1 MFFLPGSKEK
11 SFSKCLKVIISIF
24 SLLIIACAS
33 EPEGKGPHGFIQVKG
48 SDTIV
53 NAAQRLAEEFMKDYP
68 YVFVAVT
75 GGGSGVGIA
84 SLINGTCDIATAS
97 RKMKKKEIE
106 MAEKRGVE
114 PKEFVVAYDGVAV
127 IVNKNNPVDKLTIDQ
142 LHDIF
147 TGKITNWKE
156 LGWKDAKIVTL
167 SREVSSGTHMYFKE
181 KVIRRDNKKSA
192 EEFSPETLLLS
203 SSQAIVEEVV
213 SNENAIGYLGM
224 GYVSNR
230 VKAVKVGKQ
239 NDFYP
244 PTVEYVSTG
253 KYILS
258 RPLQMYTNGE
268 PKGVVKLFID
278 YVYSPKGQR
287 AFEETGFVPIKQED
301 ASKKN

>member
-1 MFFLPGSKEK
+1 MLSIKNIKINNIFFYLFLLFVFSCVSSEK
-11 SFSKCLKVIISIF
+11 TH
-24 SLLIIACAS
+24 
-33 EPEGKGPHGFIQVKG
+33 KGPSGFIQIKG

-53 NAAQRLAEEFMKDYP
+53 NAAQKLAENFMKEYP

-84 SLINGTCDIATAS
+84 SLINSTCDIANAS

-106 MAEKRGVE
+106 IAKKRGIT

-127 IVNKNNPVDKLTIDQ
+127 IVNKNNPIDTFTIDQ

-156 LGWKDAKIVTL
+156 IGGKEGKIVTL

-181 KVIRRDNKKSA
+181 KVIQLENKNSK
-192 EEFSPETLLLS
+192 EEFSPQTLLLS
-203 SSQAIVEEVV
+203 SSQSIVEEVV
-213 SNENAIGYLGM
+213 NNENAIGYLGM
-224 GYVSNR
+224 GYICDR
-230 VKAVKVGKQ
+230 VKAVKIGKD
-239 NDFYP
+239 NKFYP
-244 PTVEYVSTG
+244 PTVKYVAKG

-268 PKGVVKLFID
+268 PKGVIKLFID
-278 YVYSPKGQR
+278 YVYSPQGQR
-287 AFEETGFVPIKQED
+287 VFQETGFVPIREEN
-301 ASKKN
+301 ASEEN